1 MPEFEVIETLAAM
14 NTLCGTSTGENVFK
28 EVEKKKKKAGKYNLK
43 CNLLRYGEIICREEK
58 KKKISSTNL
67 QSL

>member
-28 EVEKKKKKAGKYNLK
+28 EVEKKKKKQV
-43 CNLLRYGEIICREEK
+43 
-58 KKKISSTNL
+58 STT
-67 QSL
+67 